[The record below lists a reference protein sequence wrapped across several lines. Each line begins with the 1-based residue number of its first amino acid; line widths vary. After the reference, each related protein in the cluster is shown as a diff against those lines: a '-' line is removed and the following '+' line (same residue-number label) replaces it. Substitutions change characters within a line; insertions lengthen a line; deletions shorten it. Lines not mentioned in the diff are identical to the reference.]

1 MCLGTKL
8 VEISRKSSWNML
20 KSCGLKSKELLPPWL
35 KSDDLQALSWQN
47 ETLQLDGNWLR
58 YEHPWSCQGYPNP
71 RPCRIHPGHTPQCL
85 SLFKCAEN
93 LDSKNDDPGSKWSS
107 RQMLI
112 LEERRRATE
121 ERLGLKVCTSKR
133 RFRTREQGIWGC
145 LRWFEHGIS
154 RGLDGYYSHVF
165 HGFVH
170 FCSTSNYQLPFLSSS
185 LAACRELQADYP
197 KPRTKLRGRSPRVWR
212 PQVDI
217 KRTSKCIYVYNII

>member
-165 HGFVH
+165 HESIESATFWSMAPLKIPRTTCTKH
-170 FCSTSNYQLPFLSSS
+170 RNNFKRNKMTS
-185 LAACRELQADYP
+185 
-197 KPRTKLRGRSPRVWR
+197 KRTKLTHLRH
-212 PQVDI
+212 
-217 KRTSKCIYVYNII
+217 II